1 MRELEKANAPEEVL
15 AHYRGRVRDS
25 QFVLYTANE
34 RAFGL
39 FAACRP
45 QYQTIN
51 SMSGAM
57 RIYEGVDR
65 CELEAVMNMRGV
77 KRKQRARL
85 LGQVQLIESGAKQVF
100 REQVEKG

>member
-1 MRELEKANAPEEVL
+1 VL

-25 QFVLYTANE
+25 LFVLYTANQQ
-34 RAFGL
+34 AFYL

-45 QYQTIN
+45 QYQTVT

-57 RIYEGVDR
+57 RIYEGIDR
-65 CELEAVMNMRGV
+65 CELEAVMNMQGV

-100 REQVEKG
+100 REQAVKDG